1 MRTLALV
8 WHYFVQYSK
17 VRLAYR
23 TDFLVSVVTTLLGT
37 FAGIAAVWL
46 MFRRA
51 PAIQGWSF
59 DEILFLYGFGLLP
72 LALFNL
78 LSINLYFFSEVYIVQ
93 GKFDRILLR
102 PVPSLVQ
109 ILFEQF
115 RVEALAD
122 LVLGIVILVRIAP
135 RIGITL
141 DLATWGLILL
151 ATALGAT
158 LYIAIFLGLTAVSF
172 WMEDRVGIIPPIYNM
187 MAFGRYPLDIY
198 GTPVKL
204 FLSWVLPFGFA
215 AFYPVAFLLGKEGA
229 AALALFLPLVT
240 AACLAIAILV
250 WNRGV
255 RNYSS
260 TGS

>member
-1 MRTLALV
+1 MRTLGLV
-8 WHYFVQYSK
+8 WHYFIQYSK
-17 VRLAYR
+17 MRLAYR
-23 TDFLVSVVTTLLGT
+23 TDFLVSAVTTMLGT
-37 FAGIAAVWL
+37 LAGIAAVWL
-46 MFRRA
+46 IFRRA
-51 PAIQGWSF
+51 PLIEGWTFSQ
-59 DEILFLYGFGLLP
+59 ILFLYGFGLIP
-72 LALFNL
+72 LSLFNL
-78 LSINLYFFSEVYIVQ
+78 LSINLHYFGEIYIVQ

-115 RVEALAD
+115 RVEALGD
-122 LVLGIVILVRIAP
+122 LVLGVVILVRVAP
-135 RIGITL
+135 EAGVTL
-141 DLATWGLILL
+141 DIVMWLLIAVASLFG
-151 ATALGAT
+151 AL
-158 LYIAIFLGLTAVSF
+158 LYIAIFVGLTAVSF
-172 WMEDRVGIIPPIYNM
+172 WMEDRVGIIPPVYNM

-204 FLSWVLPFGFA
+204 LLSWVLPFGFA

-229 AALALFLPLVT
+229 SQLALLLPVVT
-240 AACLAIAILV
+240 AGFLGIAILA